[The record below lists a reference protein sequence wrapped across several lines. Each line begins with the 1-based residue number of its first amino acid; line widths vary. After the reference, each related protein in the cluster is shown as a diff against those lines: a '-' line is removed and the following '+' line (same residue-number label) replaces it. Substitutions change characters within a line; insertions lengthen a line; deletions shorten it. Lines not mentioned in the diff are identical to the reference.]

1 MFRMRTQVGIIGAG
15 PAGLML
21 SHLLHL
27 NGIDSVILESRSRE
41 YIESRVRAGVLEQTT
56 VDLLSEAGVGARL
69 RREGLIHRGIYLSFG
84 GCRHH
89 VDMTALTGGRSI
101 TVYAQHEVI
110 KDLVEARLNSG
121 RPIFFDVDDVAIEE
135 VAEASPR
142 IRYRRDGVEHE
153 LICDFIGGCDGFHG
167 ISRHSIPEAVLKT
180 YDRVYPFAWLGIL
193 AEAAPSSEEL
203 VYTYHDHG
211 FTLFSMRSP
220 TVTRLYLQC
229 EPNDDLDEWPDDR
242 IWEEL
247 LRRST
252 TADGWAPNV
261 GPILQKGVTGM
272 RSFVVEPMQFGRLF
286 LAGDAAHIVPPTGA
300 KGLNLA
306 VADVAVLARA
316 IAEFYRSG
324 REELLARYS
333 ETCLRRVWKVQR
345 FSWWMTSMLHRYYL
359 EGDFERKRQSAELD
373 YVTSSQAAMTSL
385 AENYTGLPLE

>member
-1 MFRMRTQVGIIGAG
+1 VRTQVGIIGAG

-27 NGIDSVILESRSRE
+27 NGIDSVVLESRSRE

-56 VDLLSEAGVGARL
+56 VDLLSEAGVGGRL

-89 VDMTALTGGRSI
+89 IDMTELTGGRSI

-121 RPIFFDVDDVAIEE
+121 RPIFFDVDGVAMEE
-135 VAEASPR
+135 ITGASPR
-142 IRYRRDGVEHE
+142 IRYRREGVEHE

-167 ISRHSIPEAVLKT
+167 ISRRSLPEGVLKI
-180 YDRVYPFAWLGIL
+180 YDRIYPFAWLGIL
-193 AEAAPSSEEL
+193 AEAAPSSKEL
-203 VYTYHDHG
+203 VYTYHDRG

-229 EPNDDLDEWPDDR
+229 EPDENLDEWPDDR
-242 IWEEL
+242 IWREL
-247 LRRST
+247 LQRSRT
-252 TADGWAPNV
+252 VDGWAPNV

-272 RSFVVEPMQFGRLF
+272 RSFVVEPLQFGRLF

-324 REELLARYS
+324 REDLLARYS

-345 FSWWMTSMLHRYYL
+345 FSWWMTSMLHRYHQ
-359 EGDFERKRQSAELD
+359 EGEFERKRQLAELD
-373 YVTSSQAAMTSL
+373 YVTGSRAAMTSL

>member
-1 MFRMRTQVGIIGAG
+1 MRTQVGIIGAG

-27 NGIDSVILESRSRE
+27 KGIDSVVLESRSRE

-56 VDLLSEAGVGARL
+56 VDLLSEAGVGERL
-69 RREGLIHRGIYLSFG
+69 RREGLRHRGIYLSFG

-101 TVYAQHEVI
+101 TVYAQHQVI
-110 KDLVEARLNSG
+110 KDLVQARLSSG
-121 RPIFFDVDDVAIEE
+121 RPIFFDVDGVVLEE
-135 VAEASPR
+135 IAGTSPR

-153 LICDFIGGCDGFHG
+153 LICDFLGGCDGFHG
-167 ISRHSIPEAVLKT
+167 VSRNSIPEGMLKI

-203 VYTYHDHG
+203 VYTYHDRG
-211 FTLFSMRSP
+211 FTLFSMRTP

-229 EPNDDLDEWPDDR
+229 EPDEDLEEWPDGR

-261 GPILQKGVTGM
+261 GPIVQKGVTGM

-324 REELLARYS
+324 GEDLLARYS

-345 FSWWMTSMLHRYYL
+345 FSWWMTSMLHRYHR
-359 EGDFERKRQSAELD
+359 EGEFERKRQLAELD
-373 YVTSSQAAMTSL
+373 YLTGSRAAMTSL